1 MMITL
6 QPLGRD
12 FGAVSTHIRI
22 FRRSFPL
29 ISHPKYQDLILGIS
43 KIVDGSTEKGIVIDH
58 KPFGEFRAFGLVE
71 TLLMVFPKFQR
82 QGIGRTV
89 VSLLKKE
96 ETPRFFV
103 SATSNLASRAFFNM
117 QSALVHSY
125 SNHRYSVYKTQ

>member
-6 QPLGRD
+6 QPLGQD
-12 FGAVSTHIRI
+12 LGAVSTHIFN

-29 ISHPKYQDLILGIS
+29 IFHPGFKDFILGIS
-43 KIVDGSTEKGIVIDH
+43 KIVEGSTEKGIVIDH
-58 KPFGEFRAFGLVE
+58 KSFGEFRAFGFVE

-82 QGIGRTV
+82 QGIGQTV
-89 VSLLKKE
+89 VSLLIKE